1 MHGVWRMT
9 SACSRLRKLAFGIA
23 LAWCIGSGAAFS
35 YERPDFQPG
44 FNFFSRQQDVE
55 VGRKAAAQMD
65 RTLPLVRDPVV
76 VSYVNH
82 LGKYLAQYAPN
93 QKGFRYDWTF
103 QVVNSDQINA
113 FALPG
118 GYIFVNRGAIEAAQD
133 EAQIAGVLAHE
144 EGHVVMRHGTHQAS
158 EKLLADAPLEIL
170 AGYLGQSGSLL
181 DVLAQ
186 MGIGFSVNSFFLK
199 NSRDMEAQADRV
211 GTYILYQSG
220 YDPYAMAQFFQ
231 IIQKKYPQQTAQFFS
246 DHPNPGN
253 RIEAVDREV
262 PELGPPKSWKTDSPE
277 FEIIK
282 KLLLAMPPPPKAGT
296 ALTLKRPAQ
305 GTAGYPEEKDFNVFG
320 KEARR

>member
-1 MHGVWRMT
+1 M
-9 SACSRLRKLAFGIA
+9 
-23 LAWCIGSGAAFS
+23 AAFS
-35 YERPDFQPG
+35 YERPNFQPG
-44 FNFFSRQQDVE
+44 FNFFSRKQDVA

-76 VSYVNH
+76 VRYVNG

-93 QKGFRYDWTF
+93 QNGFKYDWTF
-103 QVVNSDQINA
+103 QVVNSNQINA

-118 GYIFVNRGAIEAAQD
+118 GYIFLNRGAIVAAQN
-133 EAQIAGVLAHE
+133 EAQIAGVIAHE

-181 DVLAQ
+181 DTLAQ

-199 NSRDMEAQADRV
+199 NSRDMEAQADQV
-211 GTYILYQSG
+211 GTYILYRSG
-220 YDPYAMAQFFQ
+220 YDPYAMVQFFQ

-253 RIEAVDREV
+253 RIEAVGREV
-262 PELGPPKSWKTDSPE
+262 PELGPPRPWKTNSPA
-277 FEIIK
+277 FEAVK
-282 KLLLAMPPPPKAGT
+282 QLLLAMPPPPKPGT
-296 ALTLKRPAQ
+296 
-305 GTAGYPEEKDFNVFG
+305 GG
-320 KEARR
+320 